1 MLKEDSG
8 AQGGR
13 NRADE
18 EEVREYMRSEQVG
31 SRADIVEH
39 CTLCYVSTLVFI
51 LNQMKGHLNRGAE

>member
-1 MLKEDSG
+1 
-8 AQGGR
+8 
-13 NRADE
+13 
-18 EEVREYMRSEQVG
+18 MRSEQVG